1 MAESK
6 SIVIADNIEIQI
18 MIYSVRG
25 KQVMLDSVFAELY
38 HVESVSDYPI
48 SYFSIH
54 KGIV

>member
-25 KQVMLDSVFAELY
+25 KQVMLDSVFADLY
-38 HVESVSDYPI
+38 HVETRVFNQAVKRNINST
-48 SYFSIH
+48 
-54 KGIV
+54 